1 MLDIRD
7 PISRSSLDT
16 YYQVD
21 FAFGRKSNWLTDSE
35 GLASGGRIFNGDTL
49 ERKIVN
55 SL

>member
-35 GLASGGRIFNGDTL
+35 GLASGG
-49 ERKIVN
+49 
-55 SL
+55 